1 MINVVNP
8 QQQTY
13 HLGMVCEIWPT
24 TLRTYVQERDWAG
37 YVMKHHETIS
47 HRHTVFSQGLCGFS
61 HQIISFRCPQ
71 KTFPDRGAVVWKLGY
86 IHWWIII
93 KLAMFLGWIIHM
105 PDITVSYSQRPVGY
119 THKMCCCRPCSTWSA
134 SLVVASRIL
143 LCRRQGFCF
152 WILGSGG
159 SCRGQ
164 TWNFHG
170 ICWSL
175 SDPSYLI
182 SA

>member
-1 MINVVNP
+1 MCRNVIELDMSWNIMKPFPTDTQFFLRV
-8 QQQTY
+8 Y
-13 HLGMVCEIWPT
+13 AGLVMMV
-24 TLRTYVQERDWAG
+24 Q
-37 YVMKHHETIS
+37 
-47 HRHTVFSQGLCGFS
+47 
-61 HQIISFRCPQ
+61 HQIISFRCPK